1 MFYFQ
6 LIYLKTKYSND
17 DKRFKIDD
25 RFIEDEEEKKK
36 SKSSSSSSESESEAE
51 DSDKEKAQDEDDEES
66 KGVKT
71 KKREIKSENLNSL
84 RILEKITG
92 KQIIKPTTTSS
103 DKSSKND
110 KKMNKM
116 VRYDPTKDEHKVF
129 EMNKSDEE
137 SGSDGE
143 KEKSKKNKN
152 DQDDSAK
159 ANKIEEDL
167 TKFYEIEPNIKE
179 LFSSND
185 VFKFKFTNE
194 ENDFD
199 NDEDLNDE
207 PVEEVKTKPKLNGF
221 SQFENLKS
229 SKYSSESSSDE
240 EEEEEEEDDDEDDEE
255 ELQDKNGRIDS
266 KREPTS
272 KMASKKPADN
282 NRQVEFNKTFLPNF
296 EENKDIKNAAAFFF
310 KKPEK
315 EQTRTEWLS
324 KREVLVNVSFL
335 IYFI

>member
-1 MFYFQ
+1 

-25 RFIEDEEEKKK
+25 RFIEDEEEKRK

-51 DSDKEKAQDEDDEES
+51 DSIKEKAQDEDDEES

-92 KQIIKPTTTSS
+92 KQIIKPTTTSNE
-103 DKSSKND
+103 KSSKND

-129 EMNKSDEE
+129 EMNKSDGE
-137 SGSDGE
+137 SGSDDE
-143 KEKSKKNKN
+143 KEKSTKDKN
-152 DQDDSAK
+152 DQDNSAK

-167 TKFYEIEPNIKE
+167 TKFYEIEPNIKD

-240 EEEEEEEDDDEDDEE
+240 EEDEEEDDEDEEE

-272 KMASKKPADN
+272 KMASKINARP
-282 NRQVEFNKTFLPNF
+282 VEFNKTFLPNF
-296 EENKDIKNAAAFFF
+296 DENKDIKNAAAFFF